1 MKITQIQCP
10 SCLGQL
16 TVDWETGK
24 AVCQYCLTK
33 SVLHSPPK
41 QTQEAS
47 NEQAPV
53 VFQEVKEGFYS
64 FTFNEDEVANA
75 LKKWLIQQESVPE
88 DIVVHLEVSEVKRY
102 FIPIYEFQV
111 TYTMQWEGPL
121 ATIPIPLLGTAR
133 IRPRGKRSAATI
145 QMRRSYSIN
154 AAVRR

>member
-1 MKITQIQCP
+1 MRASNYLQTSSFPSLLPPTNTLKKIFPLTCNQATSLIRKSVCAKGVAMKITQIQCP

-33 SVLHSPPK
+33 SVLQSPPK

-53 VFQEVKEGFYS
+53 VFQKVKEGFYS
-64 FTFNEDEVANA
+64 FAFNEDEVANA

-88 DIVVHLEVSEVKRY
+88 DIIVHLEVS
-102 FIPIYEFQV
+102 
-111 TYTMQWEGPL
+111 
-121 ATIPIPLLGTAR
+121 
-133 IRPRGKRSAATI
+133 
-145 QMRRSYSIN
+145 
-154 AAVRR
+154 